1 MPWWIYAPEHHENA
15 AAGIRQR
22 GERWAFERFLASATA
37 SCGLRPSCHAAIKRV
52 YLARSKRAG
61 LPISASTFA
70 SHGRYEV

>member
-22 GERWAFERFLASATA
+22 GERWAFERILASA
-37 SCGLRPSCHAAIKRV
+37 LRPSCHAAIKLV